1 MKLQSDCDGSGG
13 GHRICRALPG
23 GCVWHFRSPGKVE
36 SRRRG
41 GRRRWARSATV
52 LHLYGLGGRT
62 ARDGRPWTL
71 LYALSGTLFWWA
83 VAVSRRQLRA
93 CFCGGGEAVVIV
105 AGPYRW
111 IRHPFYAAYGLT
123 WLAGALATFWWP
135 ALLAG
140 AAMCGVYWKAAQRE
154 EAALRQGPA
163 GALYREY
170 QRATGH
176 FWPASWRG
184 YSLGE
189 ERISPSDSISSR
201 YSGSPSR
208 WRKNG

>member
-1 MKLQSDCDGSGG
+1 MKPNL
-13 GHRICRALPG
+13 IVMAAAAAALTSFAWG
-23 GCVWHFRSPGKVE
+23 MVWHFSSPGKL
-36 SRRRG
+36 SPAARRTAG
-41 GRRRWARSATV
+41 MGALATV
-52 LHLYGLGGRT
+52 LHLYGLAVHG
-62 ARDGRPWTL
+62 DGWLATGTL

-93 CFCGGGEAVVIV
+93 CFCGGGETVVIV

-111 IRHPFYAAYGLT
+111 MRHPFYAAYGLT